1 MKIHTTQN
9 LSPLNATQPTSISMP
24 KGKNLKHL
32 ETSYFSEKLNS
43 KQNNSISFEGK
54 KDLIKT
60 FEEFMKAANGG
71 KGKKPNRGFF
81 DEMLDSVKKAT
92 SKMMTP
98 VKEAGKKALESP
110 KFDKLLD
117 AMGNEVLVQAGIA
130 LVICAGLR
138 PLTIL
143 ALPDKGKD
151 KNDNIYAAGHSICSG
166 IMGFVAPLLLVTPF
180 VNGSK
185 QAMEQYYKHFNEETL
200 ERLWPNLDI
209 KSIRNKAGEMVS
221 HKEWKDK
228 LGNPW
233 SKDYKDFMTIAKP
246 KHISQV
252 SEETLKA
259 IGVDVDLKAM
269 KDVPIEK
276 WVDRAGKP
284 VELPLNEAIIAVQEE
299 GMGTNFFSLQHIDKN
314 FLQEVFPKLDMA
326 TVEKGGERL
335 HYKHWK
341 NVDGSAVQLNP
352 ESFFISSYR
361 ETNDAIPLITGKTRI
376 DTLDKN
382 KVKYSTYQRN
392 IKDLNPDGTEVLG
405 TPSKLGSE
413 IDQKYLEADAVN
425 TIMNKIIVWLPDIV
439 TRYFVASATIKL
451 LPFVLK
457 NVFGLE
463 KTAKKQAR
471 LQAEQQSQQVQNNIE
486 ADKKEPVSTSGKEVA

>member
-1 MKIHTTQN
+1 M
-9 LSPLNATQPTSISMP
+9 TS
-24 KGKNLKHL
+24 
-32 ETSYFSEKLNS
+32 
-43 KQNNSISFEGK
+43 NSISFEGK
-54 KDLIKT
+54 KDLAKT

-81 DEMLDSVKKAT
+81 GELADKMKEIT
-92 SKMMTP
+92 SKAMTP
-98 VKEAGKKALESP
+98 VKNAGKKALESP

-185 QAMEQYYKHFNEETL
+185 RAMEEYYKYFKDDTL

-209 KSIRNKAGEMVS
+209 KSIRNKAGELVS

-233 SKDYKDFMTIAKP
+233 SKDYKDIMKVAKP

-252 SEETLKA
+252 SEETLKT
-259 IGVDVDLKAM
+259 IGVDIDLKAM

-284 VELPLNEAIIAVQEE
+284 VEVPLKEAFIAVTEE

-341 NVDGSAVQLNP
+341 NVDGSALQLNP

-382 KVKYSTYQRN
+382 KVKYATYQRN
-392 IKDLNPDGTEVLG
+392 VKDLNPDGSPVKGSPL
-405 TPSKLGSE
+405 KIGSE
-413 IDQKYLEADAVN
+413 IDQKYLEADATN
-425 TIMNKIIVWLPDIV
+425 TIMNKIIVWLPDIL

-451 LPFVLK
+451 LPFVLT

-471 LQAEQQSQQVQNNIE
+471 LEAEKAQQSQQLAQNMGT
-486 ADKKEPVSTSGKEVA
+486 DKQNQVSTSGKEVA